1 MNYAPVAI
9 ALGSNLGNSYEILEG
24 ALQTLATTPGI
35 LLERRSPWYITPP
48 IGPPQPDY
56 LNGCA
61 IATTNLSPHE
71 LLAILQKIELQFG
84 RIRTEYWG
92 ARTLDLD
99 LILYGD
105 SILDTPDL
113 QIPHPKMRERA
124 FVLVPLAEIA
134 PDWIEP
140 LSQLSIK
147 KLLTTIDYS
156 DIKLFING

>member
-1 MNYAPVAI
+1 MNYAPIAI
-9 ALGSNLGNSYEILEG
+9 ALGSNLGNSFEILED
-24 ALQTLATTPGI
+24 ALQILSTTPGI
-35 LLERRSPWYITPP
+35 ILERRSPWYVNPP

-71 LLAILQKIELQFG
+71 LLAILQNIERQFG
-84 RIRTEYWG
+84 RIRTEHWG

-105 SILDTPDL
+105 LILNTPDL
-113 QIPHPKMRERA
+113 QIPHPRMRERA
-124 FVLVPLAEIA
+124 FVLFPLAKIA

-140 LSQLSIK
+140 ISQLSIK
-147 KLLTTIDYS
+147 ELLTRVDYS
-156 DIKLFING
+156 DIKIFLHS